1 TLGALTLTRAATRTY
16 TEADLEW
23 AQDFSHRIGLAI
35 ENARLYAEARDLF
48 EQAISA
54 NFVSTPERIVA
65 CNQAFAELLGFES
78 PAEAIKARPESVYA
92 REGDRQIFL
101 DAIRAQ
107 RRVVGYALEFRRRDG
122 RIVPVTENAVGVFD
136 ERGTL
141 VRIRGFISDRSA
153 QKDLEAQL
161 RQSQRLEAIGQLAG
175 GIAHDFNNL
184 LTIIIACADLL
195 AADRKEPMAANDPL
209 AELTSAARRAAALT
223 QQLLA
228 FSRRQVLQPQVLDL
242 NAALRAVHSML
253 RRLVNDNIVV
263 MLDFDPRLPRVRVD
277 PGQLDQVVVN
287 LVVNAAD

>member
-1 TLGALTLTRAATRTY
+1 AGIRRAAAVHATPEGERELRTFLDRFPFDPNAPQGPAKVIRTGQAELHRVIPRRPDVSEDVWRALQRVGLGSSIIVPLKARQQTLGALTLTRAATRTY

-184 LTIIIACADLL
+184 LTIII
-195 AADRKEPMAANDPL
+195 
-209 AELTSAARRAAALT
+209 
-223 QQLLA
+223 
-228 FSRRQVLQPQVLDL
+228 
-242 NAALRAVHSML
+242 
-253 RRLVNDNIVV
+253 
-263 MLDFDPRLPRVRVD
+263 
-277 PGQLDQVVVN
+277 G
-287 LVVNAAD
+287 